1 MAFCDFVDRSVASE
15 PLPLPRH
22 KTLALLVGR
31 VTTIKLGYWAAVT
44 LGELA
49 LPRVIDK
56 SFTER
61 FPYSVALAVLASV
74 LAFLWARWQARVID
88 RRAGGIERGIATIA
102 TTFAAASV
110 VASPAMI
117 PLLLIERERSLE
129 GCPASIACHIEAIWL
144 WVALFSI
151 GIVFIPAVFAASLRG
166 TRPLG

>member
-56 SFTER
+56 TFTER
-61 FPYSVALAVLASV
+61 FPYSVALAVLASA
-74 LAFLWARWQARVID
+74 LAFAWARWQARACD
-88 RRAGGIERGIATIA
+88 RVSGGIERGIVKVAIA
-102 TTFAAASV
+102 
-110 VASPAMI
+110 
-117 PLLLIERERSLE
+117 LD
-129 GCPASIACHIEAIWL
+129 
-144 WVALFSI
+144 
-151 GIVFIPAVFAASLRG
+151 ASLF
-166 TRPLG
+166 

>member
-31 VTTIKLGYWAAVT
+31 ITTIKLGYWAAVT

-74 LAFLWARWQARVID
+74 LAFLWARWQARAID

-110 VASPAMI
+110 VASPAVI
-117 PLLLIERERSLE
+117 PLLLVGSE
-129 GCPASIACHIEAIWL
+129 GSVE
-144 WVALFSI
+144 
-151 GIVFIPAVFAASLRG
+151 G
-166 TRPLG
+166 RPGRTEGHHEDV